1 MVRPYGTLV
10 LGMEQ
15 KERNQQK
22 TVVFTWEEEIQS
34 RDLCREPKRSQCET
48 EGVVGSQVLWEKLD
62 EVENGHWGGLAEE
75 DAMAGLL

>member
-34 RDLCREPKRSQCET
+34 RDLCREPKRS
-48 EGVVGSQVLWEKLD
+48 
-62 EVENGHWGGLAEE
+62 
-75 DAMAGLL
+75 